1 MQGFS
6 HPAIDERE
14 FLNWD
19 LKHFFHVRKYLG
31 EVASPERR
39 KLAEDVLK
47 TFNNYVK
54 PKLGHFKQG
63 TIHGDANE
71 LNILYRV
78 EPGEGSH
85 TISGVIDIGDTIS
98 TCYIFELAILLA
110 HTMKYRLHKQQLQA
124 ESLSCI
130 ESVGPLIS
138 GYLKQFPLTEDE
150 LDCLYYSVAAR
161 LCQMGLVCT
170 NALRTDP
177 DTYSSYLMKDTEE
190 NWKALERLWAIPKTE
205 VDAIWLKARET
216 EHN

>member
-6 HPAIDERE
+6 HPAIDQRE

-19 LKHFFHVRKYLG
+19 LKHFLHVRKFLG
-31 EVASPERR
+31 GVVSPERR
-39 KLAEDVLK
+39 KLAENVLK
-47 TFNNYVK
+47 AFTNYVK
-54 PKLGHFKQG
+54 PRLGHFKQG

-71 LNILYRV
+71 LNILYKV
-78 EPGEGSH
+78 EGEGSC

-110 HTMKYRLHKQQLQA
+110 HTMKHRLHKQQRRTELQH
-124 ESLSCI
+124 CI
-130 ESVGPLIS
+130 ESVSPLIS
-138 GYLKQFPLTEDE
+138 GYLKEFSLAEDE

-170 NALRTDP
+170 NALRQDP
-177 DTYSSYLMKDTEE
+177 DTYTSYLMEDTEE
-190 NWKALERLWAIPKTE
+190 NWKALERLWALPKTE

-216 EHN
+216 D